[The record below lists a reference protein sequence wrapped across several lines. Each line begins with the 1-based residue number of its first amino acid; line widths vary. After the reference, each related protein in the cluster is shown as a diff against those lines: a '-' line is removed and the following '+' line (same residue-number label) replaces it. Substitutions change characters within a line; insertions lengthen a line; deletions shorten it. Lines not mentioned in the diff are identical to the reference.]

1 MTPEQIEHSLAND
14 QFVRG
19 DGKDKIALAQLSVSL
34 EILKELRQL
43 CQKINDD
50 MPIEP
55 VRVNVEGAV
64 EVFNP

>member
-1 MTPEQIEHSLAND
+1 MTPEQ
-14 QFVRG
+14 
-19 DGKDKIALAQLSVSL
+19 ALAVAANPTYPAGTAEAKAQLVIL
-34 EILKELRQL
+34 AEILKELRQL

-64 EVFNP
+64 EVFNR